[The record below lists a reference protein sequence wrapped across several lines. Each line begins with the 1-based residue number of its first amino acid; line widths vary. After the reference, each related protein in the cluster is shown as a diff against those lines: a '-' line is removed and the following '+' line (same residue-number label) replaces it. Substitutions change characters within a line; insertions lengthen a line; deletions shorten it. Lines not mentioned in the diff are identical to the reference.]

1 MPVPGYVGKQGV
13 TLSRQMLPEEAMVL
27 LARKGK
33 NIKLAGTSQH
43 EALRS
48 ALEQR
53 GLMKKDDSKFKCT
66 DPGLT
71 RLIKHL
77 LS

>member
-1 MPVPGYVGKQGV
+1 
-13 TLSRQMLPEEAMVL
+13 MLPEEAMVL

-53 GLMKKDDSKFKCT
+53 GLMKKDDSKCT